1 MNQHTARRSASNE
14 VVALDPREDGPWTA
28 VDVERW
34 MVAAYR
40 AGARNAGEA
49 AALSWPALYL
59 PTDQEAR
66 IYLHTWAWAKA
77 EGLSL
82 REICRER
89 GWPRETFK
97 RKRKAASEA
106 IARRLN
112 GEYRTKPD

>member
-1 MNQHTARRSASNE
+1 
-14 VVALDPREDGPWTA
+14 
-28 VDVERW
+28 

-59 PTDQEAR
+59 PTDQQAR

-77 EGLSL
+77 ESLSL

-97 RKRKAASEA
+97 RKRKSACEA

-112 GEYRTKPD
+112 SECTLAPREPR